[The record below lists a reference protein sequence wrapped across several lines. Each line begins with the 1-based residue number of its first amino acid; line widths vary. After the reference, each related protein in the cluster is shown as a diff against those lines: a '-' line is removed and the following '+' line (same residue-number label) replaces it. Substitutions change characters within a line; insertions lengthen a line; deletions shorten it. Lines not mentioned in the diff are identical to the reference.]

1 MNDDGQI
8 MLEVFGRSRIY
19 ELRERFG
26 FITAL
31 VNEMNLCGIEKDARQ
46 RLSVSP
52 LQRESLPCTDPVNH
66 SVYKVHR
73 IHNPLCLLSS
83 IEMRTDEVPEGEDS
97 LERYLYVS
105 ENGVEEV
112 IKEENS
118 VYQVYSISYSSI
130 VGFYQAI
137 TNGTIFYMQFQSK
150 GFLRLL
156 AFSCDQRDDLFCLLY
171 SVLSPSLPAG
181 YPFLPNPALRFH
193 GTTDNVTDIGNT
205 YFPSYF
211 FNFIVVSIQFKRI
224 FMK

>member
-8 MLEVFGRSRIY
+8 MLEVFGRSRLY

-46 RLSVSP
+46 RLSESH
-52 LQRESLPCTDPVNH
+52 LHESLPCTNPVSQ
-66 SVYKVHR
+66 SVYKVQR
-73 IHNPLCLLSS
+73 IHNPQCLLCS
-83 IEMRTDEVPEGEDS
+83 IEMPVDEVPKGEDS

-105 ENGVEEV
+105 ENGIEEV
-112 IKEENS
+112 IKRDAS
-118 VYQVYSISYSSI
+118 AYQVYSIPFSSV
-130 VGFYQAI
+130 VGFYQSI
-137 TNGTIFYMQFQSK
+137 TNGTVFYIQFQSK

-156 AFSCDQRDDLFCLLY
+156 AYSCDKRDDLFCLLY

-181 YPFLPNPALRFH
+181 YPFLPNSALRFH
-193 GTTDNVTDIGNT
+193 GTTENITDIGNM

-211 FNFIVVSIQFKRI
+211 VIS
-224 FMK
+224 